1 MNARKQSALRL
12 VVDNT
17 LPSTELARRE
27 EIAAP
32 LIGIA
37 QQAYAGG
44 LSAVYCIYV
53 EHNGDVCLKTLG
65 QTNEMAGEAL
75 YGVQALGEI
84 LCERL
89 GTQPGTGWVSS
100 L

>member
-1 MNARKQSALRL
+1 MSARKQSALRL

-32 LIGIA
+32 LIAIA

-53 EHNGDVCLKTLG
+53 EHNGDGYLKMLG
-65 QTNEMAGEAL
+65 QVTEMAGEAL
-75 YGVQALGEI
+75 HGVQAIGEI

-89 GTQPGTGWVSS
+89 GRQPGTGWVSS

>member
-1 MNARKQSALRL
+1 MNARKQSSLRL

-17 LPSTELARRE
+17 LPSAELARRDK
-27 EIAAP
+27 IAAP
-32 LIGIA
+32 LIALA
-37 QQAYAGG
+37 QHAHAGG
-44 LSAVYCIYV
+44 FSAVYCICV
-53 EHNGDVCLKTLG
+53 EHNGDVYLETLG

-89 GTQPGTGWVSS
+89 GNQPGTGWVSA